1 MTTHRFR
8 LIAIALLVVAMV
20 IGVARF
26 AGLDGGRLAGLDSV
40 GPAFVAL
47 LALLI
52 VVGGAMATSRP
63 RLADIGYA
71 VMVWGSL
78 FVLALLVYAFADNLL
93 ALLGAGPR
101 P

>member
-20 IGVARF
+20 IGLVRY
-26 AGLDGGRLAGLDSV
+26 AGLDGGRLAGLDTV

-47 LALLI
+47 LAVLI
-52 VVGGAMATSRP
+52 VVGGAMATRRP

-71 VMVWGSL
+71 VLAWGSL
-78 FVLALLVYAFADNLL
+78 FVLVLLAYAFSDDLL